1 MVPNHH
7 LNTAL
12 ARAQIDE
19 RQHDADQERTARRAR
34 RGNSRAVA
42 NSVGTAGRTGWLR
55 HLAHAITG
63 AAP

>member
-1 MVPNHH
+1 MVPNPE

-12 ARAQIDE
+12 ARAQIAE
-19 RQHDADQERTARRAR
+19 RRHDADQERAARRAR
-34 RGNSRAVA
+34 RGSSHAA
-42 NSVGTAGRTGWLR
+42 VGTPGAGHRPRWLR

>member
-1 MVPNHH
+1 MVPNPE

-19 RQHDADQERTARRAR
+19 RRHDADQERAARRAR
-34 RGNSRAVA
+34 RARPATGATT
-42 NSVGTAGRTGWLR
+42 GTAGHTGWLR
-55 HLAHAITG
+55 HLAHAIMG